1 MPRRD
6 DLGQPFYL
14 IVTDHDRG
22 VFAVEGP
29 MTDDRPWKEA
39 ATHARNHQR
48 RVVCG
53 PTGTDR
59 DALAADYRSTHR
71 LAGVPPGSIVRPR
84 P

>member
-1 MPRRD
+1 MPEPEAT
-6 DLGQPFYL
+6 QPFYL
-14 IVTDHDRG
+14 IIASYDRG

-29 MTDDRPWKEA
+29 MTDARPWNDTA
-39 ATHARNHQR
+39 IYARNHHH

-59 DALAADYRSTHR
+59 DPLVAEYLRTHK
-71 LAGVPPGSIVRPR
+71 LAGVPPGSIARPR